1 MFTEKKMK
9 LVEVQGLANAI
20 AEFNKEAETQGGVS
34 AKLAY
39 KMARLANEVSKPLE
53 ILEQQRAALFKKYGE
68 EKDEQISIPQKNVQK
83 FQKEFTDLMDTEED
97 IKVLS
102 DKIKLGE
109 FEGMKLKPSFM
120 FAFSEY
126 LEE

>member
-20 AEFNKEAETQGGVS
+20 AEFNKEAENQGGVS

>member
-20 AEFNKEAETQGGVS
+20 AEFNKEAENQGGVS

-53 ILEQQRAALFKKYGE
+53 ILEKQRTALFKKYGE

>member
-20 AEFNKEAETQGGVS
+20 AEFNKEAENQGGVS

-53 ILEQQRAALFKKYGE
+53 ILEKQRTALFKKYGE

-102 DKIKLGE
+102 DKIKLRE

>member
-20 AEFNKEAETQGGVS
+20 AEFNKEAENQGGVS

-53 ILEQQRAALFKKYGE
+53 ILEKQRTALFKKYGE

-83 FQKEFTDLMDTEED
+83 FQKEFTDLMETEED

>member
-1 MFTEKKMK
+1 MFIEKKMK

>member
-20 AEFNKEAETQGGVS
+20 AEFNKEAENQGGVS

-53 ILEQQRAALFKKYGE
+53 ILEQQRTALFKKYGE

-83 FQKEFTDLMDTEED
+83 FQKEFTDLMETEED

>member
-9 LVEVQGLANAI
+9 LIEVQNLANAI
-20 AEFNKEAETQGGVS
+20 ALFNQEAEAQGGVT

-39 KMARLANEVSKPLE
+39 KMARLAAEVSKPLE
-53 ILEQQRAALFKKYGE
+53 TLEAQRNALFKKYGE
-68 EKDEQISIPQKNVQK
+68 EKDGQIKIVEKNFEK
-83 FQKEFTDLMDTEED
+83 FQKEMTELLETEEE

-102 DKIKLGE
+102 EKIKVSE
-109 FEGMKLKPSFM
+109 FDGMKLKPSFM

-126 LEE
+126 LED